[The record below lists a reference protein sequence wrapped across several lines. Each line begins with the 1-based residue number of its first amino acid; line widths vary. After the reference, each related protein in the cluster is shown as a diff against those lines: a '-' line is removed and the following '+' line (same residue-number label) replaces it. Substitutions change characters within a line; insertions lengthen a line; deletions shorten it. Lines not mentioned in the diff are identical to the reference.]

1 MQVVLQQE
9 QFQGIGG
16 AGQQRAFSSAET
28 FNSAARCSAWQG
40 GTSRRC
46 RGWGVHGRTPCHPGC
61 KAVGAGA
68 QSLPKHPGT
77 PVPMQLIVI
86 KVHALHI
93 ITHPQDAVRLRRG
106 VGEVAGQLRARDVHR
121 GVERK
126 PAHVGVAGLLLQAC
140 RTEDGRAS
148 VARLLARAADGWE
161 PAGLCGATSLIQAH
175 AVMTAQATQLCAA
188 RSSDARI
195 EQATKHAMQQCGA
208 PALGCCA

>member
-1 MQVVLQQE
+1 MPWL
-9 QFQGIGG
+9 G
-16 AGQQRAFSSAET
+16 
-28 FNSAARCSAWQG
+28 CAWQDALP
-40 GTSRRC
+40 SRMQGSGSWRAIFA
-46 RGWGVHGRTPCHPGC
+46 
-61 KAVGAGA
+61 KASRNA
-68 QSLPKHPGT
+68 ST
-77 PVPMQLIVI
+77 NELIVI

-195 EQATKHAMQQCGA
+195 EQATEHAMQQCGA